1 MSERWSDLSRL
12 MQASKLTMQDEFE
25 LAKTRM
31 YYESRKTEELL
42 EAINLVY
49 TAYLKQKHMIQL
61 MIRDQLG
68 LEFDTKLSLF
78 SNEDDDDD
86 DNKELISVN

>member
-31 YYESRKTEELL
+31 YYESR
-42 EAINLVY
+42 
-49 TAYLKQKHMIQL
+49 
-61 MIRDQLG
+61 
-68 LEFDTKLSLF
+68 S
-78 SNEDDDDD
+78 
-86 DNKELISVN
+86 

>member
-1 MSERWSDLSRL
+1 MSEGWSDLSRL

-78 SNEDDDDD
+78 SNQDDDDD
-86 DNKELISVN
+86 DDKELIGVN

>member
-86 DNKELISVN
+86 DNKELIGVN

>member
-1 MSERWSDLSRL
+1 

-86 DNKELISVN
+86 DNKELIGVN

>member
-1 MSERWSDLSRL
+1 
-12 MQASKLTMQDEFE
+12 
-25 LAKTRM
+25 
-31 YYESRKTEELL
+31 
-42 EAINLVY
+42 
-49 TAYLKQKHMIQL
+49 

-86 DNKELISVN
+86 DNKELIGVN